1 MPNFTYSINVP
12 AASHNPSAD
21 QPIMQTN
28 TNSIDSI
35 ITIDHFG
42 FNDNQGGWHKNIHQP
57 PQVLNPPIVAGIGQI
72 YTKTLDGEQ
81 NLYYRSGS
89 VAGTLY
95 NIVNKSQSGLIT
107 ITNITQILPSII
119 PDNCTG
125 YIVFTDPTV
134 PFQPSMQSF
143 TFSAFGG
150 LLYVEYPRLY
160 GPLTPPTPI
169 VIGTTGAPGSLQLT
183 YVKSSGPDIVNS
195 AYRYIIWPL
204 T

>member
-1 MPNFTYSINVP
+1 MPNFTYTRDIP
-12 AASHNPSAD
+12 FPSHNPSND
-21 QPIMQTN
+21 QPPMRVN
-28 TNSIDSI
+28 TNSTDDIFEV
-35 ITIDHFG
+35 DHYS
-42 FNDNQGGWHKNIHQP
+42 FNVNNGGYHKVIRQP
-57 PQVLNPPIVAGIGQI
+57 IQLVDPGALANIGQT

-81 NLYYRSGS
+81 NLYFESGT
-89 VAGTLY
+89 GTKY
-95 NIVNKSQSGLIT
+95 NIVNKSLSGLIT
-107 ITNITQILPSII
+107 ITNVTQILPPII
-119 PDNCTG
+119 PNNCIG
-125 YIVFTDPTV
+125 YIIFTDPTV

-195 AYRYIIWPL
+195 AYRFILWPL